1 MFKKKHNLGCAFWIA
16 IKQETIAQSQLSAI
30 RRIKNHHKTWIDKVI
45 CSLFEQP
52 TKPKPILKHI
62 PINTAYFL
70 WFLISI
76 WHL

>member
-45 CSLFEQP
+45 CSLFE
-52 TKPKPILKHI
+52 
-62 PINTAYFL
+62 
-70 WFLISI
+70 
-76 WHL
+76 